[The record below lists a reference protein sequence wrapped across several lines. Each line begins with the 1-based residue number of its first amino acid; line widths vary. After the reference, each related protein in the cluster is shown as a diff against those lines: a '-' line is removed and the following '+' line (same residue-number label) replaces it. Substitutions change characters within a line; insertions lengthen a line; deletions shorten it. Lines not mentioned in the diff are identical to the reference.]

1 MGATDAPLFGIE
13 IVGTGAKVIHQ
24 AKTLAAEADLNDAAR
39 SIGREDEGLALE
51 VAEGVGEGEVDAG
64 EKNYPSPIP

>member
-13 IVGTGAKVIHQ
+13 IVGTGAEVIHQ
-24 AKTLAAEADLNDAAR
+24 AKTLATEADLNDAAR

-64 EKNYPSPIP
+64 IKTHPLP